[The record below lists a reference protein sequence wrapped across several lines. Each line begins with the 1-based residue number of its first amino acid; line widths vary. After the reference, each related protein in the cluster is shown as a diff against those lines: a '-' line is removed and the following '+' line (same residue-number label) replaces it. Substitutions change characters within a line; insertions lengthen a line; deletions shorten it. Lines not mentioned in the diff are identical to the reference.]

1 MTSKINTIGIDARFY
16 GEAGPGRYVKNIIQH
31 LEQIDTANKYVIFL
45 RQTGFDAY
53 QPKNPNFAKVLAHYN
68 WYSFA
73 EQLGFLVKILKYK
86 PNLLYVPHF
95 NFPVLY
101 PGKLVTAIPDIIMHT
116 FSTERGTT
124 LPKPYFKFKKLVYYL
139 VVLWAVVRSNKVIV
153 PSLDVK
159 NDFLKFYKFIP
170 QLKFV
175 LAYEGIDPDLIT
187 KPKLNPQQVLDKYK
201 IRRPFL
207 LYVSSMY
214 EHKNVERLVDAF
226 KLLQDKY
233 GFLGQL
239 VLIGKNDSFAQKIN
253 QKVRDLRLENTVLMP
268 GMITYVPDA
277 DVVALHSQAE
287 VYVFPSLKEGFSLTP
302 LEGMIA
308 GLPAVISNIPCHKE
322 IYGDSVVYFD
332 PLNTGDMAEKI
343 NNVLIDNTLKESL
356 IAKGFELVKK
366 YNWLDTAKITLE
378 VFKNS

>member
-1 MTSKINTIGIDARFY
+1 
-16 GEAGPGRYVKNIIQH
+16 
-31 LEQIDTANKYVIFL
+31 
-45 RQTGFDAY
+45 
-53 QPKNPNFAKVLAHYN
+53 
-68 WYSFA
+68 
-73 EQLGFLVKILKYK
+73 
-86 PNLLYVPHF
+86 
-95 NFPVLY
+95 
-101 PGKLVTAIPDIIMHT
+101 MHT

-214 EHKNVERLVDAF
+214 EHKNVDRLVDAF

-277 DVVALHSQAE
+277 DVVALRSQAE